1 MIDVMKRLAELDA
14 GNPNIVNPITQLA
27 AAKHAPVTEIR
38 TPVTEAEG
46 NDLRVL
52 AGVKQ
57 RSNLTESA
65 IAECG
70 MMPMGAPMPSTIPAS
85 INMSAG
91 NANEIVS
98 MMRGI
103 MDLAKGETGFSDGPS
118 MSRIPAMGAP
128 MPGLGLPMGDVDRDG
143 DHDMRDHDLEAPD
156 AGPLMGA
163 DDDNMVSGPTFG
175 DDDSGFDDSGA
186 DELADIMKKI
196 KTGEPVKIKTD
207 MPVKVTSDEPIK
219 GTTDKLNKVS
229 GDGPSK
235 DEGALGAI
243 GGGIVGGVAGGPLG
257 ALTGAA
263 AGDQLTDTETYD
275 NTPNPKTKGD
285 GDDFANIINKVR
297 SADMTTTPANSGSN
311 PMPDEKKKEES
322 FANAFE
328 AKLMAEYKKFVN
340 ESTTTEAA
348 KYRDAKYK
356 DKLYTQEPRDYDQ
369 YDYGDDDYYNPKPAD
384 YPGAKRKIGGS
395 EFDHNDPL
403 RKGDGIGRSGIKNNI
418 NLSGKRKGL
427 PSRDQITS
435 LKTSI
440 KSAKGTHAEPNLPE
454 GMMDKVKDTV
464 KKGVKAVDKLVTGGD
479 KEDLIKD
486 LQKKAGIPQ
495 TGKKPDSK

>member
-27 AAKHAPVTEIR
+27 AAKHAPVTENR

-118 MSRIPAMGAP
+118 MSHIPAMGAP

-163 DDDNMVSGPTFG
+163 DDDKMVSGPTFG
-175 DDDSGFDDSGA
+175 DDAGVDDSGA

-196 KTGEPVKIKTD
+196 KTGQPVKIKTD

-243 GGGIVGGVAGGPLG
+243 GGGVVGGMAGGPLG

-275 NTPNPKTKGD
+275 NTPKPKTKGHGD

-340 ESTTTEAA
+340 ESTTVEGEQKTMSRAA
-348 KYRDAKYK
+348 KGNEKYGKDGMKALAKAGREGASEEK
-356 DKLYTQEPRDYDQ
+356 LDK
-369 YDYGDDDYYNPKPAD
+369 
-384 YPGAKRKIGGS
+384 I
-395 EFDHNDPL
+395 
-403 RKGDGIGRSGIKNNI
+403 
-418 NLSGKRKGL
+418 
-427 PSRDQITS
+427 RDQ
-435 LKTSI
+435 
-440 KSAKGTHAEPNLPE
+440 HDNYNE

-486 LQKKAGIPQ
+486 LQKKAGVPQ

>member
-27 AAKHAPVTEIR
+27 AAKHAPVTENR

-57 RSNLTESA
+57 KSNLTESA

-103 MDLAKGETGFSDGPS
+103 MDLAKSETGFSDGPS
-118 MSRIPAMGAP
+118 MSHIPAMGAP
-128 MPGLGLPMGDVDRDG
+128 MPGLGLPMGDIDHDG

-163 DDDNMVSGPTFG
+163 DDDKMVSGPTFG
-175 DDDSGFDDSGA
+175 DDAGADDSGA

-196 KTGEPVKIKTD
+196 KTGQPVKIKTD

-229 GDGPSK
+229 GDGPISG
-235 DEGALGAI
+235 DE
-243 GGGIVGGVAGGPLG
+243 
-257 ALTGAA
+257 
-263 AGDQLTDTETYD
+263 DESYD
-275 NTPNPKTKGD
+275 NSPKPASKGD

-311 PMPDEKKKEES
+311 PMPDEEKKEES

-340 ESTTTEAA
+340 EATTLEGEKKTMSRAA
-348 KYRDAKYK
+348 KGHEKYGKEGMAALAKAGRDGASEEKL
-356 DKLYTQEPRDYDQ
+356 DKIRDKHDN
-369 YDYGDDDYYNPKPAD
+369 YN
-384 YPGAKRKIGGS
+384 
-395 EFDHNDPL
+395 
-403 RKGDGIGRSGIKNNI
+403 
-418 NLSGKRKGL
+418 
-427 PSRDQITS
+427 
-435 LKTSI
+435 
-440 KSAKGTHAEPNLPE
+440 E

-486 LQKKAGIPQ
+486 LQKKAGVSQ